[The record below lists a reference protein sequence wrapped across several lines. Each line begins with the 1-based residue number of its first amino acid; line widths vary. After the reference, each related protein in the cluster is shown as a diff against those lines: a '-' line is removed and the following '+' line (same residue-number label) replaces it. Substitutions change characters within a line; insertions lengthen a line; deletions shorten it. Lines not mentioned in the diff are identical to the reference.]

1 MQQSRCTPSL
11 CDYVLSLYP
20 KGAGEIRMLMNDP
33 IKLKTY
39 ARTTDP
45 LELPTLIDV
54 QLTSF
59 DAFINESLAELFDEI
74 SPIESFN
81 GDLKL
86 YFPCNRPEV
95 EGPFSTLPRPPLHSS
110 PGLCPPRR

>member
-1 MQQSRCTPSL
+1 MSVTPL
-11 CDYVLSLYP
+11 TV
-20 KGAGEIRMLMNDP
+20 
-33 IKLKTY
+33 KTY
-39 ARTTDP
+39 ARTTNP

-54 QLTSF
+54 QLQSF
-59 DAFINESLAELFDEI
+59 ETFINESLTDLFDEI

-95 EGPFSTLPRPPLHSS
+95 EGL
-110 PGLCPPRR
+110 